1 VDSVSVERKANKMT
15 VIGDGIDPVV
25 IVCQLRKF
33 FYAEIITVGP
43 AKEPEKKIEPKKE
56 EGLGWIRSSVIYNNF
71 SFKICVW

>member
-1 VDSVSVERKANKMT
+1 MT

-33 FYAEIITVGP
+33 FYADIITVGP